1 MNGARNGPRLRRRTL
16 AALLATSG
24 TAGLAAGCGPSPVST
39 SPDVAHDPLAEL
51 DPATWGARSA
61 EEMRAL
67 PVQGEAQELSTWSG
81 IGGEDSALDPARD
94 MVMTY
99 LETAYLSPAELRELD
114 DETAYDRVSGAAPT
128 YWKDAL
134 REAWENGGRPFY
146 AFTLAE
152 PFRTVGRPAICADWF
167 RAERDDGPALAV
179 GTTLAWTAIDTSTR
193 RVGVLAYRVGIV
205 IDLDGEGRATGGD
218 LRLTLHGLDGCAM
231 ADQGG
236 LVVPA
241 LAADERHLAVQEATH
256 ELVLAAPRIPLEQL
270 LDEDPPSL
278 AGDEETYLGC
288 D

>member
-1 MNGARNGPRLRRRTL
+1 MNEPRLRRRTL
-16 AALLATSG
+16 AALLAASG
-24 TAGLAAGCGPSPVST
+24 TAVLAAGCGPSPVPT

-67 PVQGEAQELSTWSG
+67 PVQGEAQEMSTWSEL
-81 IGGEDSALDPARD
+81 GGKDSTLDPVRD

-99 LETAYLSPAELRELD
+99 VEAAYLSPVELRGLD
-114 DETAYDRVSGAAPT
+114 DETAYDRVSGAAPM
-128 YWKDAL
+128 YWADAL

-146 AFTLAE
+146 AFALAE
-152 PFRTVGRPAICADWF
+152 PFRTAGRPAICADWF

-179 GTTLAWTAIDTSTR
+179 GTTLAWTVLDTSTR
-193 RVGVLAYRVGIV
+193 RVGVVAYRIEIV
-205 IDLDGEGRATGGD
+205 IDLDAEGGATGGD

-231 ADQGG
+231 AEQGG

-241 LAADERHLAVQEATH
+241 LAADERHLAVQEATL
-256 ELVLAAPRIPLEQL
+256 ELVLGAPRIPLEQL
-270 LDEDPPSL
+270 LDEDPPPL
-278 AGDEETYLGC
+278 TEDEETYLGC

>member
-1 MNGARNGPRLRRRTL
+1 MNEPRLRRRTL

-24 TAGLAAGCGPSPVST
+24 TAVLAAGCGPSPVPT
-39 SPDVAHDPLAEL
+39 SPDVAHDPLADL

-67 PVQGEAQELSTWSG
+67 PVQGEAQQLSTW
-81 IGGEDSALDPARD
+81 GELGAQDSALDSARD
-94 MVMTY
+94 TVMTY
-99 LETAYLSPAELRELD
+99 LRVAYLSPAELRALD
-114 DETAYDRVSGAAPT
+114 DETALDRVSAAAPT
-128 YWKDAL
+128 YWTDAL
-134 REAWENGGRPFY
+134 HKAWENGGRPFY
-146 AFTLAE
+146 AFALAE

-167 RAERDDGPALAV
+167 RAERADGPALAV
-179 GTTLAWTAIDTSTR
+179 GATLAWSVIDSSTR
-193 RVGVLAYRVGIV
+193 AVGLLAYRVGIV
-205 IDLDGEGRATGGD
+205 VDLDGEGRATGGD

-231 ADQGG
+231 SEQGG

-241 LAADERHLAVQEATH
+241 LAADERHRAVQEATH

-270 LDEDPPSL
+270 LAEDPPPL